1 MIPKTLHYCW
11 FGNNPK
17 SKVFQDCMKSWKYYC
32 PDFEIKEWN
41 ENNTRQ
47 FANSF
52 YKNALRKKKYAFV
65 ADYVRAKVV
74 FEEGGIYLDTD
85 MMLLQPIYTLL
96 QHDFFIGEEVCSR
109 VNFAIFGATKNH
121 RFLKEMLD
129 FYNTTEFNVFAS
141 PVITHTFSPL
151 INAQTIQPN
160 EVVFSPSYFYSLSF
174 ENRLLHYAEFI
185 KPESYAVHLWDH
197 SWAKVPQLGVS
208 SLVKNL
214 SAVVVDYLFYEYSF
228 AYFGRYSKEFSRK
241 IYQLLR
247 AKTRLQ

>member
-1 MIPKTLHYCW
+1 MLPKILHYCW

-17 SKVFQDCMKSWKYYC
+17 SKILQDCIKSWEHYC

-65 ADYVRAKVV
+65 ADYVRAKVL
-74 FEEGGIYLDTD
+74 FAEGGIYLDTD
-85 MMLLQPIYTLL
+85 MMLLQPLNELL
-96 QHDFFIGEEVCSR
+96 KYDFFIGEEVRSR
-109 VNFAIFGATKNH
+109 INFALFGATKSH

-129 FYNTTEFNVFAS
+129 FYSTTEFDFFAP

-151 INAQTIQPN
+151 INAQTIGTN
-160 EVVFSPSYFYSLSF
+160 EIIFEPPYFYPLPF

-197 SWAKVPQLGVS
+197 SWAKVQQIGLFP
-208 SLVKNL
+208 LVKNL
-214 SAVVVDYLFYEYSF
+214 NEVVLDYLFYEYSY
-228 AYFGRYSKEFSRK
+228 AYFRRYSKEFSRK